1 MGDALGAALSTDPSE
16 ESSMNDTTA
25 QPRCPV
31 THGANALAARRSNRD
46 WWPKQLNVSILH

>member
-1 MGDALGAALSTDPSE
+1 
-16 ESSMNDTTA
+16 MNDTTA

-46 WWPKQLNVSILH
+46 WWPKQLNVSILHQHPAQSNPLGGDFDYA